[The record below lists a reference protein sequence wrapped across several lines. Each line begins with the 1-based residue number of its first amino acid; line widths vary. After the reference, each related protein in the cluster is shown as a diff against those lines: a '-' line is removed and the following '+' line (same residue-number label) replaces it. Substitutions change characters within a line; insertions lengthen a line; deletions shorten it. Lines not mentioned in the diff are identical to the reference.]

1 MQYAHVLMGE
11 DGLVPALGGQRM
23 ETIGMQYTH
32 VLMGEDGLVPAPG
45 GVENMRVLLPEDG
58 HNRDAVRACSDG

>member
-1 MQYAHVLMGE
+1 MATIGMQYEHVLMGE

-45 GVENMRVLLPEDG
+45 
-58 HNRDAVRACSDG
+58 